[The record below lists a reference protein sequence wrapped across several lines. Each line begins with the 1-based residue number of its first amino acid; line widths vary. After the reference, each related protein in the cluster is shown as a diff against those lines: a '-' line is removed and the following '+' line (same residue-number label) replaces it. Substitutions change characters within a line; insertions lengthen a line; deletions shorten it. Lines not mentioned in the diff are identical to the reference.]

1 MKERTKISIN
11 LLKSTLLNF
20 ILYTIIFL
28 LFAGILYYQ
37 VNHYLYNSADTDLSK
52 AKIEW
57 LSKKENEE
65 KITKRDDW
73 IGGMPEPGNSLLGIS
88 NLRIIAIERT
98 STGEIKTNSMVNSE
112 YLKYFTDIN
121 FDEEKI
127 NKIYEVSINNKYYYR
142 AMNIEYVSEETGDV
156 SYVQLL
162 INVNSE
168 KVMMKV
174 FTNTLII
181 GFSFILLLTFALTY
195 IITRRA
201 MDPII
206 KNYEKQV
213 EFVQN
218 ASHELRT
225 PLTIIQAKQEMLLQ
239 SPNSRIIDKS
249 EDIAL
254 TLNETRRITKLI
266 KELMDLAR
274 ADASKEKVTKSK
286 VDLNKL
292 IEEVTIPYIEM
303 SEMENKKFNLDLKC
317 TKESYLDK
325 NKIKQLMII
334 LMDNALKYTEEGD
347 SITISTRNREDKFF
361 IEVKDTGIGISDEG
375 LKHVFERFYREDK
388 ARSREKGGTGLGLSI
403 AQNIVKLHGGS
414 IKITHNEPK
423 GTIVIV
429 KI

>member
-1 MKERTKISIN
+1 MKERTKININ
-11 LLKSTLLNF
+11 LFKSTILNF
-20 ILYTIIFL
+20 ILYTIVFL
-28 LFAGILYYQ
+28 LFAGILYFQ
-37 VNHYLYNSADTDLSK
+37 VDHYLYNSADTDLLK
-52 AKIEW
+52 AKAEW
-57 LSKKENEE
+57 LSKKENDE
-65 KITKRDDW
+65 ILNRIDKRTGN
-73 IGGMPEPGNSLLGIS
+73 IGEVTTSLLGIS
-88 NLRIIAIERT
+88 NLRIIAIER
-98 STGEIKTNSMVNSE
+98 SPIGEIKTNSMVNSE

-121 FDEEKI
+121 FDEEKL

-142 AMNIEYVSEETGDV
+142 AINVEYASRETGES

-174 FTNTLII
+174 FTNTLVI
-181 GFSFILLLTFALTY
+181 GFSFILLLMLMLTY

-274 ADASKEKVTKSK
+274 ADSSKEKIIKTNI
-286 VDLNKL
+286 DLNKL
-292 IEEVTIPYIEM
+292 IKEVVTPYSEI
-303 SEMENKKFNLDLKC
+303 SEMENKKINLELNC
-317 TKESYLDK
+317 TKNCNVDK

-334 LMDNALKYTEEGD
+334 LLDNALKYTEEGD
-347 SITISTRNREDKFF
+347 TITICTRNREDKFF

-403 AQNIVKLHGGS
+403 AQNIVKMHGGS
-414 IKITHNEPK
+414 IKISHNDPK
-423 GTIVIV
+423 GTIVII
-429 KI
+429 KL